1 MLTNVPLAAAQATAS
16 QTLTSGSAGLAGGVL
31 PVALV
36 QPVLSVFLATV
47 ALPTAAPSDMID
59 QAFEP
64 LAIDEPF
71 LGVNVSTHPSAEG
84 GSASQTPGQCS
95 SELPGPAG
103 RDQPVRRGV
112 GRIGDLDADRALH

>member
-36 QPVLSVFLATV
+36 QPVLSVFFATA

-71 LGVNVSTHPSAEG
+71 LGGGRCSHPSPAP
-84 GSASQTPGQCS
+84 GSVDGATVQCS
-95 SELPGPAG
+95 GELLRLAR

-112 GRIGDLDADRALH
+112 GRIGHVDAHGAL